1 MPELDGTTTQS
12 GISYQNLYAAL
23 RIAEMLSGQDLP
35 GTSKI
40 TGVRV
45 EAPVNVDDVVV
56 TYEDGHR
63 DYVQAKEN
71 LSATG
76 GTWYKIWSQF
86 LREYEEHKFDRQNSR
101 LILCVGC
108 ENKENFVLLEEMF
121 ESVEGRQNLIEWLS
135 RLRNNLKLWE
145 LWTGKI
151 EKLFEQGKPLE
162 SLISDSGDSDPD
174 ATDSHAS
181 ARKWE
186 FLRCVRIQVRSRE
199 LLQRKAIFT
208 LPSSQNDNGLIRSHT
223 LLSTLCKYIS
233 DDARN
238 RVEHTFASLSER
250 LESDHRIRLFAPP
263 PLAQLLDAVF
273 TCSATLRTQ
282 HGEFGSLADSHLERP
297 VTKKIVKW
305 MLTTSDPQK
314 NIAVLL
320 DGPGRGKT
328 VVLRDVLT
336 KLEEQN
342 IVTLAIKA
350 DRQLTDLSTGR
361 PLHECVGV
369 ALPAPVEDVVR
380 WIARS
385 QTKPVVILLDQVD
398 ALSLSMTREPY
409 AIEAISRVVERLRGL
424 FNVRVLL
431 SCRTFDLNT
440 TPTLRDLNIQQK
452 FQIPDLC
459 KDEIS
464 KVLDKIGVRYEDLA
478 HPAQKL
484 LKVPL
489 HLDLFARVIEKQ
501 QEKGTVTTQLR
512 NVRTLQDLYHII
524 WERSVLSPDA
534 PVSSHDRTE
543 VIQRIV
549 FQMEKDERTSAPF
562 FIFDDA
568 DSKHLKS
575 AVLFLESQGIL
586 QKESTGSNWNFLHQT
601 FYDYSYA
608 RFFVA
613 SGQSLSQKVF
623 SSPQGLTERPLLQH
637 VLAFLRSTNS
647 QEYERELMAL
657 GIDELFE
664 HPNLRK
670 HLRHMLRQWFGTLP
684 HPNEI
689 EWNHVRKM
697 LRNSKLRVKFLN
709 AVGGNEGWFIRLAEE
724 HIPRWLREIQSGRLD
739 DANIN
744 ALFRFLIS
752 VADSTS
758 AQLQITAFLTP
769 YLAHS
774 EQWDNLL
781 TAWVGRI
788 RQWHSVDAIKLYEQL
803 LLKNWSSNDSLFL
816 YHLRD
821 IAKQHPTEGCLIL
834 RQVLAQAKLPDK
846 LDNHFLWESS
856 FWNAFADKESGG
868 LKIDDE
874 VLNTLAEATPDEF
887 LESIWSFL
895 ERVIHVSTLPQEN
908 EISLNFP
915 TDAFQETWS
924 IRSTRGVIHR
934 HHFGFALSHAM
945 GKALQLFA
953 ETNAWRCQEW
963 LNRLERIHYET
974 PQMLVLDVYVKHP
987 QIFADRALS
996 FLCGDVRR
1004 LELGEAQCE
1013 TRRLMR
1019 EVAPFWS
1026 SSQCAEMERHILAHD
1041 RLPYYLRFGQR
1052 DLYILQRRGVEQWG
1066 LLMALGRERLTM
1078 EGQRRLREWDDKFRG
1093 QKLPDEPILGESGFV
1108 DSPIEGSNAQK
1119 MSDQAWLCA
1128 MAHYQ
1133 GDIKH
1138 RGGFLKG
1145 GAEQLCRILQGCVKK
1160 QPERFAK
1167 LFLEQVPLEVD
1178 AFYVKALLE
1187 GLAESSAPSELLFDA
1202 VRRFQHHNGKDAFGE
1217 LPRTIAD
1224 VLDKRA
1230 DGGLPSDLRDLMQ
1243 SWVDNT
1249 PPGRFDESYYA
1260 QKLDEKIAQLELGER
1275 SVNES

>member
-1 MPELDGTTTQS
+1 MPEQGGTTTQS

-35 GTSKI
+35 ATSKI

-56 TYEDGHR
+56 NYEDGHR

-71 LSATG
+71 LSASG
-76 GTWYKIWSQF
+76 EKWRKIWHQF
-86 LREYEEHKFDRQNSR
+86 LQQYEKPDFDRVNSR
-101 LILCVGC
+101 LILCVGNC
-108 ENKENFVLLEEMF
+108 DEDYVLLETMF
-121 ESVEGRQNLIEWLS
+121 ESVRGRLNFGEWLS
-135 RLRNNLKLWE
+135 RLKKNAKLWE
-145 LWTGKI
+145 LWQDKI
-151 EKLFEQGKPLE
+151 EKLFAEGQPL
-162 SLISDSGDSDPD
+162 
-174 ATDSHAS
+174 AS
-181 ARKWE
+181 IRLDKWA
-186 FLRCVRIQVRSRE
+186 FLRCVRVQVRLRDF
-199 LLQRKAIFT
+199 LDRQAILS
-208 LPSSQNDNGLIRSHT
+208 LPSSQNDNGLIPPHT
-223 LLSTLCKYIS
+223 LHSNLCKYIS
-233 DDARN
+233 NDTRD
-238 RVEHTFASLSER
+238 RVEHTFLSLSER
-250 LESDHRIRLFAPP
+250 LESDHRIRLYAPP
-263 PLAQLLDAVF
+263 PLAQLLDAIYS
-273 TCSATLRTQ
+273 CSATLRSQ
-282 HGEFGSLADSHLERP
+282 HGAFGSIAESHIERP
-297 VTKKIVKW
+297 VAEDIVEW
-305 MLTTSDPQK
+305 ILTMGAPQK

-328 VVLRDVLT
+328 VVLRDVLA

-350 DRQLTDLSTGR
+350 DRQLTDLSPGR
-361 PLHECVGV
+361 NLHECTGI

-380 WIARS
+380 WVARS
-385 QTKPVVILLDQVD
+385 QTKPIVVLLDQVD

-409 AIEAISRVVERLRGL
+409 ALEVIARVIERLQGL
-424 FNVRVLL
+424 HNVRVLL

-440 TPTLRDLNIQQK
+440 TPTLRDLDIQQK
-452 FQIPDLC
+452 FGIPDLS

-464 KVLDKIGVRYEDLA
+464 KVLDKVGVRYQDLA
-478 HPAQKL
+478 PPAQKL
-484 LKVPL
+484 LQVPL

-524 WERSVLSPDA
+524 WERSVLSPEA
-534 PVSSHDRTE
+534 PVSSQDRTE

-549 FQMEKDERTSAPF
+549 LRMEKDERTSAPF

-575 AVLFLESQGIL
+575 AVFFLESQGIL
-586 QKESTGSNWNFLHQT
+586 QRESTGSNWNFLHQT
-601 FYDYSYA
+601 FYDYAYA

-613 SGQSLSQKVF
+613 SGQSLSQKIF

-637 VLAFLRSTNS
+637 VLGFLRSTNP
-647 QEYERELMAL
+647 QEYERELIAL
-657 GIDELFE
+657 GINELFE

-684 HPNEI
+684 RPNEI
-689 EWNHVRKM
+689 EWNRVRRM
-697 LRNSKLRVKFLN
+697 LRNSELRVKFLH
-709 AVGGNEGWFIRLAEE
+709 AAGGNEGWFSRLAEE
-724 HIPRWLREIQSGRLD
+724 HIPRWLREIESGRLD
-739 DANIN
+739 NVNIN
-744 ALFRFLIS
+744 ALFWFLLS

-758 AQLQITAFLTP
+758 VQPQITAFLTP
-769 YLAHS
+769 YLGRS

-781 TAWVGRI
+781 KAWVGRI
-788 RQWHSVDAIKLYEQL
+788 RQWHSLEAVRLYEKL
-803 LLKNWSSNDSLFL
+803 LLKNWKNNDSLFV

-821 IAKQHPTEGCLIL
+821 VAKQHPLEGCLL
-834 RQVLAQAKLPDK
+834 VEQMLAQAELPDK
-846 LDNHFLWESS
+846 PDNHVLWTSP

-874 VLNTLAEATPDEF
+874 VLVTLAEAKPNEF

-895 ERVIHVSTLPQEN
+895 ERALHVSALPE
-908 EISLNFP
+908 EDDLYFP
-915 TDAFQETWS
+915 TDAFRDTWS
-924 IRSTRGVIHR
+924 IRSTRGVLHG
-934 HHFGFALSHAM
+934 HHFGFALSRAM
-945 GKALQLFA
+945 GKALKLLA
-953 ETNAWRCQEW
+953 DTDASRCQEW
-963 LNRLERIHYET
+963 LNRLEALHYET
-974 PQMLVLDVYVKHP
+974 PQMLVLDVYAEHP
-987 QIFADRALS
+987 QTFSDRALS

-1004 LELGEAQCE
+1004 LELGESQCE

-1026 SSQCAEMERHILAHD
+1026 SPQCAEMERHILAHD
-1041 RLPYYLRFGQR
+1041 RLPHYLRLRQQS
-1052 DLYILQRRGVEQWG
+1052 LYILQRRGAEQWG
-1066 LLMALGRERLTM
+1066 LLLALGRERLTL

-1093 QKLPDEPILGESGFV
+1093 EKLPDKPIMGESGFV
-1108 DSPIEGSNAQK
+1108 GSPIEGSKAQK
-1119 MSDQAWLCA
+1119 MSDQAWLRA

-1138 RGGFLKG
+1138 RREFLRG
-1145 GAEQLCRILQGCVKK
+1145 GAEQLCRVLQGCVKE

-1167 LFLEQVPLEVD
+1167 LFLEKVPLNVD
-1178 AFYVKALLE
+1178 AFYVRALLE

-1202 VRRFQHHNGKDAFGE
+1202 VRRFQHHNGPDVFGE
-1217 LPRTIAD
+1217 LPRTLAD

-1230 DGGLPSDLRDLMQ
+1230 DGGLPSDLMDLMQ

-1260 QKLDEKIAQLELGER
+1260 RQMDEKIARLESGEGNV
-1275 SVNES
+1275 SES

>member
-1 MPELDGTTTQS
+1 MPEQGGTTTQS

-35 GTSKI
+35 ATSKI

-71 LSATG
+71 LSASG
-76 GTWYKIWSQF
+76 EIWLKIWRQF
-86 LREYEEHKFDRQNSR
+86 LQQYEKPDFDRLNSR
-101 LILCVGC
+101 LSLCVGSSD
-108 ENKENFVLLEEMF
+108 EDFVSLETIF
-121 ESVEGRQNLIEWLS
+121 ESVEGRQNFSEWLS
-135 RLRNNLKLWE
+135 RLKKNAKLWE
-145 LWTGKI
+145 LWQNKI
-151 EKLFEQGKPLE
+151 EKLFAEGQPL
-162 SLISDSGDSDPD
+162 
-174 ATDSHAS
+174 AS
-181 ARKWE
+181 IRLEKWT
-186 FLRCVRIQVRSRE
+186 FLQCVRVQVRSRDF
-199 LLQRKAIFT
+199 LDRQAILS
-208 LPSSQNDNGLIRSHT
+208 LPASQNDNGLIPPHT
-223 LLSTLCKYIS
+223 LHSNLFKYIS
-233 DDARN
+233 NDARD
-238 RVEHTFASLSER
+238 RVEHTFVTLSER
-250 LESDHRIRLFAPP
+250 LESDHRIRLYAPP
-263 PLAQLLDAVF
+263 PLAQLLDAIYS
-273 TCSATLRTQ
+273 CSATLRAQ
-282 HGEFGSLADSHLERP
+282 RGAFGSLAESHIERP
-297 VTKKIVKW
+297 VAEEIVEW
-305 MLTTSDPQK
+305 MLTTGGPQE

-328 VVLRDVLT
+328 VVLRDVLA

-350 DRQLTDLSTGR
+350 DRQLTDLSPGR
-361 PLHECVGV
+361 HLHECTGV

-380 WIARS
+380 WVARS

-409 AIEAISRVVERLRGL
+409 ALEVIARVVERLQGL
-424 FNVRVLL
+424 HNVRVLL

-452 FQIPDLC
+452 FQIPDLS

-464 KVLDKIGVRYEDLA
+464 KVLDKVGVRYEDLA
-478 HPAQKL
+478 PPAQKL
-484 LKVPL
+484 LQVPL

-501 QEKGTVTTQLR
+501 QEKGTVITQLR

-534 PVSSHDRTE
+534 PVSSQERTE
-543 VIQRIV
+543 VIQKIV
-549 FQMEKDERTSAPF
+549 LQMEKDERTSAPF

-568 DSKHLKS
+568 NSKHLKS
-575 AVLFLESQGIL
+575 SVLFLESQGIL
-586 QKESTGSNWNFLHQT
+586 QKENTSSNWNFLHQT
-601 FYDYSYA
+601 FYDYAYA

-613 SGQSLSQKVF
+613 SSQSLSQKVF

-637 VLAFLRSTNS
+637 VLGFLRSTNP

-684 HPNEI
+684 QPNEI
-689 EWNHVRKM
+689 EWNHVRRM
-697 LRNSKLRVKFLN
+697 LRGSELGVKFLN
-709 AVGGNEGWFIRLAEE
+709 AARGNEGWFSRLAEE
-724 HIPRWLREIQSGRLD
+724 HLARWLREIQSGSLD
-739 DANIN
+739 DVNIN
-744 ALFRFLIS
+744 TLFWFLLS

-758 AQLQITAFLTP
+758 AQPQITAFLTP
-769 YLAHS
+769 YLGRS

-788 RQWHSVDAIKLYEQL
+788 SQWHSLEAVRLYEKL
-803 LLKNWSSNDSLFL
+803 LLKNWKNNDSLFVF
-816 YHLRD
+816 HLRD
-821 IAKQHPTEGCLIL
+821 VAKQHPLEGCLIVE
-834 RQVLAQAKLPDK
+834 QMLAQAELPDK
-846 LDNHFLWESS
+846 PDKHFLWAGP
-856 FWNAFADKESGG
+856 FWNDFADNESGG

-874 VLNTLAEATPDEF
+874 VLNTLAEAKPSEF
-887 LESIWSFL
+887 LESIWQFF
-895 ERVIHVSTLPQEN
+895 ERVLHVSSLPDEN
-908 EISLNFP
+908 DLYFP
-915 TDAFQETWS
+915 TDAFQDTWS
-924 IRSTRGVIHR
+924 IRSTRGVMHG

-945 GKALQLFA
+945 EKALQLLA
-953 ETNAWRCQEW
+953 DTDILRCQEW
-963 LNRLERIHYET
+963 LNGLEGLHYET
-974 PQMLVLDVYVKHP
+974 PQMLVLDVYAKHP
-987 QIFADRALS
+987 QIFAAQALS

-1004 LELGEAQCE
+1004 LELGELQFE
-1013 TRRLMR
+1013 TRRLIR
-1019 EVAPFWS
+1019 EVAPFWDFP
-1026 SSQCAEMERHILAHD
+1026 QLAEMERHILAHD
-1041 RLPYYLRFGQR
+1041 RLPYYLRLRQR
-1052 DLYILQRRGVEQWG
+1052 DLHILQRRGVEQWG
-1066 LLMALGRERLTM
+1066 LLLALGRERLTV

-1093 QKLPDEPILGESGFV
+1093 QKLPDEPITGEGGFV
-1108 DSPIEGSNAQK
+1108 GSPIEDSKAQK
-1119 MSDQAWLCA
+1119 MSDQAWLHA

-1138 RGGFLKG
+1138 RREFLKG
-1145 GAEQLCRILQGCVKK
+1145 GAEQLCRVLQGCVKE

-1167 LFLEQVPLEVD
+1167 LFLEKVPLEVD
-1178 AFYVKALLE
+1178 AFYVKALLD

-1202 VRRFQHHNGKDAFGE
+1202 VRRFQHHSGPDVFGD

-1230 DGGLPSDLRDLMQ
+1230 DGGLPDDLMDLMQ
-1243 SWVDNT
+1243 SWVNNT

-1260 QKLDEKIAQLELGER
+1260 RQMSNKITQLEPGEENV
-1275 SVNES
+1275 SES

>member
-35 GTSKI
+35 ATSKI

-63 DYVQAKEN
+63 DYIQAKEN

-76 GTWYKIWSQF
+76 KTWDKIWSQF
-86 LREYEEHKFDRQNSR
+86 LREYEEHDFDRQNSR

-135 RLRNNLKLWE
+135 RLRKNVKLWE

-151 EKLFEQGKPLE
+151 EKLFDKGKPLE
-162 SLISDSGDSDPD
+162 SLISDSGDSDADNP
-174 ATDSHAS
+174 DSHAS
-181 ARKWE
+181 ARKWAL
-186 FLRCVRIQVRSRE
+186 LRCVRVQVRSRE
-199 LLQRKAIFT
+199 LLQRKAIVS
-208 LPSSQNDNGLIRSHT
+208 LPSSQNDNGLIRPHT
-223 LLSTLCKYIS
+223 LHSTLCKYIS

-238 RVEHTFASLSER
+238 RVEHTYASLSER
-250 LESDHRIRLFAPP
+250 LESDHRIRLYAAP
-263 PLAQLLDAVF
+263 PLAQLLYAVSS
-273 TCSATLRTQ
+273 CSATLRAQ
-282 HGEFGSLADSHLERP
+282 RAEFGSLAESHIERP
-297 VTKKIVKW
+297 VAEEIVEW
-305 MLTTSDPQK
+305 MLTTGDPQK

-328 VVLRDVLT
+328 VILRDVLA

-342 IVTLAIKA
+342 IITLAIKA
-350 DRQLTDLSTGR
+350 DRQLTDLSPGR
-361 PLHECVGV
+361 HLHECHGV

-380 WIARS
+380 WAARS
-385 QTKPVVILLDQVD
+385 QTKPIVVLLDQVD

-409 AIEAISRVVERLRGL
+409 ALEVIARVIARLQGL
-424 FNVRVLL
+424 HNVRVLL

-440 TPTLRDLNIQQK
+440 TPTLRDLDIQQK
-452 FQIPDLC
+452 FEIPDLS

-464 KVLDKIGVRYEDLA
+464 KVLDKVGVRYQDLA
-478 HPAQKL
+478 PPAQKL
-484 LKVPL
+484 LQVPL
-489 HLDLFARVIEKQ
+489 HLDLFARVIERQ

-524 WERSVLSPDA
+524 WERSVLSPEA
-534 PVSSHDRTE
+534 PVSSQDRTE

-549 FQMEKDERTSAPF
+549 LQMEKDERTSAPF

-586 QKESTGSNWNFLHQT
+586 QKENTGSNWNFLHQT
-601 FYDYSYA
+601 FYDYAYA

-613 SGQSLSQKVF
+613 SGQSLSQKIF
-623 SSPQGLTERPLLQH
+623 SSSQGLTERPLLQH
-637 VLAFLRSTNS
+637 VLGFLRSTNP
-647 QEYERELMAL
+647 QEYERELIAL

-664 HPNLRK
+664 NPNLRK
-670 HLRHMLRQWFGTLP
+670 HLRHLLRQWFGTLP
-684 HPNEI
+684 QPNEI
-689 EWNHVRKM
+689 EWNRVRRM
-697 LRNSKLRVKFLN
+697 LRNSELRVKFLY
-709 AVGGNEGWFIRLAEE
+709 AAGGNEGWFSRLTEE
-724 HIPRWLREIQSGRLD
+724 HIPRWLREIESGRLD
-739 DANIN
+739 NANIN
-744 ALFRFLIS
+744 ALFWFLLS

-758 AQLQITAFLTP
+758 AQPQITAFLTP
-769 YLAHS
+769 YLGRS

-788 RQWHSVDAIKLYEQL
+788 RQWHSLEAVRLYEKL
-803 LLKNWSSNDSLFL
+803 LLKNWENNDSLFV

-821 IAKQHPTEGCLIL
+821 VATQHPLEGCLIVE
-834 RQVLAQAKLPDK
+834 QMLAQAELPDEP
-846 LDNHFLWESS
+846 DNHFLWANT
-856 FWNAFADKESGG
+856 FWNAFADRESGG
-868 LKIDDE
+868 LKIDDK
-874 VLNTLAEATPDEF
+874 VLETLAEAKPNEF
-887 LESIWSFL
+887 LKSIWPFL
-895 ERVIHVSTLPQEN
+895 ERVLHVSALSEEN
-908 EISLNFP
+908 DLSFP
-915 TDAFQETWS
+915 TDAFRDTWS
-924 IRSTRGVIHR
+924 IRSTRGVLHR
-934 HHFGFALSHAM
+934 HHFGFALSQTI
-945 GKALQLFA
+945 GKALKFLA
-953 ETNAWRCQEW
+953 DTDASRCQEW
-963 LNRLERIHYET
+963 LNRLEALHYET
-974 PQMLVLDVYVKHP
+974 PQMLVLDVYAEHP
-987 QIFADRALS
+987 QAFSDRALS

-1004 LELGEAQCE
+1004 LELGESQCE

-1026 SSQCAEMERHILAHD
+1026 PPQCAEMEHHILAHD
-1041 RLPYYLRFGQR
+1041 RLPHYLRLRQLS
-1052 DLYILQRRGVEQWG
+1052 LYILQRRGVEQWG
-1066 LLMALGRERLTM
+1066 LLLALGRERLTLQ
-1078 EGQRRLREWDDKFRG
+1078 GQRRLREWDDKFRG
-1093 QKLPDEPILGESGFV
+1093 EKLPDKPITGVSGFV
-1108 DSPIEGSNAQK
+1108 GPPIEDSKAQK
-1119 MSDQAWLCA
+1119 MSDQAWLRA

-1138 RGGFLKG
+1138 RREFLKG
-1145 GAEQLCRILQGCVKK
+1145 GAEQLCRVLQGCVKE

-1167 LFLEQVPLEVD
+1167 LFLEKAPLNVD
-1178 AFYVKALLE
+1178 AFYVRALLE
-1187 GLAESSAPSELLFDA
+1187 GLAESSALSELLFDA
-1202 VRRFQHHNGKDAFGE
+1202 VRRFQHHNGPDVYGE

-1230 DGGLPSDLRDLMQ
+1230 DGGLPSDLMDLMQ

-1260 QKLDEKIAQLELGER
+1260 QQLNKKIAQLEPGEGNV
-1275 SVNES
+1275 SES